1 MIGALSLIHILVRVS
16 RVVKVLETM
25 MNRVVSGS
33 RPLVF
38 SARSFGSMLE
48 TVSYTHLDVY
58 KRQKQRSVT
67 GREIYSPYT
76 LRFPMIRVDTP

>member
-1 MIGALSLIHILVRVS
+1 MAPLALSSSSSQVRASRALVRVS

-48 TVSYTHLDVY
+48 
-58 KRQKQRSVT
+58 
-67 GREIYSPYT
+67 
-76 LRFPMIRVDTP
+76 M